1 MPAKRS
7 IKSRAIAF
15 GSAAVTK
22 AGLSSGRV
30 RHSLISVYG
39 TEIYSPLFIK
49 VASRKQWLFTI
60 GGPE

>member
-7 IKSRAIAF
+7 IKSRAVAF

-49 VASRKQWLFTI
+49 VASRKQWIFHYWWA
-60 GGPE
+60 